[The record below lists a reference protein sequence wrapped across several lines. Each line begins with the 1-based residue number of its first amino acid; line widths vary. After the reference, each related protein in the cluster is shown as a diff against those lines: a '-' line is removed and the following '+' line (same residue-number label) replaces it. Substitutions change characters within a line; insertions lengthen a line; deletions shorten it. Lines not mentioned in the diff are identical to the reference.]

1 MTDTITGSLSS
12 RVEKQDSINYAADVE
27 GSLLSDKIGV
37 ALTPQVAPQASVK
50 LLNLIGTVSSS
61 DVLRLSAP
69 QASNSFT
76 SGTINDHVVIR
87 NFLKSANQ
95 ETSKILQSVLAAPL
109 GNVTEGDVS
118 HFKAALAREDNMC
131 KFLKSYNVNAE
142 TIVKQLINA
151 QE

>member
-1 MTDTITGSLSS
+1 MADTITGNLSS
-12 RVEKQDSINYAADVE
+12 RVEKQDAINYAADVE

-37 ALTPQVAPQASVK
+37 ALTPQVAPQANVK

-61 DVLRLSAP
+61 DYLRLSAP
-69 QASNSFT
+69 QRSNSYM

-95 ETSKILQSVLAAPL
+95 ETAKLLQSVLSTPL
-109 GNVTEGDVS
+109 PNVTEGDVS
-118 HFKAALAREDNMC
+118 HFKAALARENNMC
-131 KFLKSYNVNAE
+131 QFLKSYNVNAE
-142 TIVKQLINA
+142 AIVKQLLNA